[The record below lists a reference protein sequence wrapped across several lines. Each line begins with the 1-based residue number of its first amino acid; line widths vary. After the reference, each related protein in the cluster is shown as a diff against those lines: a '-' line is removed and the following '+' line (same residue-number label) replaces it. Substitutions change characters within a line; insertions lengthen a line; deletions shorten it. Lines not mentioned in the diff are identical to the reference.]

1 MRQRGVYGSQPGR
14 ADPVNR
20 LPIAGLT
27 DYLFLSIVFA
37 IEIVIVKDTEIVE
50 ERVGNTQVEFCIFKL
65 DVFIKYICF

>member
-1 MRQRGVYGSQPGR
+1 MCGSQLGR

-37 IEIVIVKDTEIVE
+37 IGIAIEKDTKIGRGK
-50 ERVGNTQVEFCIFKL
+50 ERGGEYASRIFL
-65 DVFIKYICF
+65 HIQIHRVY